1 MVLTLTV
8 SGDVGDYADTSNLQ
22 RAIAGAAGVDV
33 WFVSIRVA
41 AASVLITATIVVPA
55 ATTASAVLAALSSSL
70 GTAAAASIQLGL
82 TVESTPTIKV
92 VDEASP
98 PEGSGGSSAVTIA
111 AAAGGGAAALVL
123 ALLLVVA
130 YRTCKQTRPIQV
142 RRDPHYCIA
151 LPLLSNARIPRP
163 PHPTH
168 PTSPTHPTHTHP
180 FTHSHA
186 VPCNLSQVRPAGQQ
200 PKAKGGGNGATVTP
214 DYSLSGTSTSQPQLV
229 GGEAVTTTEVAS

>member
-1 MVLTLTV
+1 VVLTLTV

-55 ATTASAVLAALSSSL
+55 STTASVVLAALSSSL
-70 GTAAAASIQLGL
+70 GTAAAASTQLGL

-123 ALLLVVA
+123 VLLLVVA
-130 YRTCKQTRPIQV
+130 YRTCKQKGSIQV
-142 RRDPHYCIA
+142 RRDPHCSA
-151 LPLLSNARIPRP
+151 LALQRLIPPP
-163 PHPTH
+163 PHPTSPPPH
-168 PTSPTHPTHTHP
+168 PP
-180 FTHSHA
+180 THSHIHTPFLA
-186 VPCNLSQVRPAGQQ
+186 TSRRSGLQGSRPRSRVEEMVPP
-200 PKAKGGGNGATVTP
+200 
-214 DYSLSGTSTSQPQLV
+214 
-229 GGEAVTTTEVAS
+229 

>member
-8 SGDVGDYADTSNLQ
+8 SGDVSDYADTSNLQ

-55 ATTASAVLAALSSSL
+55 STTASVVLAALSSSL
-70 GTAAAASIQLGL
+70 GTAAAASTQLGL

-142 RRDPHYCIA
+142 RRDPHCIA
-151 LPLLSNARIPRP
+151 LPLLSNARIPPP

-168 PTSPTHPTHTHP
+168 PTSPPPHPPTRSHIHTP
-180 FTHSHA
+180 FLATSRRSGLQGSSPRPRVEEM
-186 VPCNLSQVRPAGQQ
+186 VPP
-200 PKAKGGGNGATVTP
+200 
-214 DYSLSGTSTSQPQLV
+214 
-229 GGEAVTTTEVAS
+229 